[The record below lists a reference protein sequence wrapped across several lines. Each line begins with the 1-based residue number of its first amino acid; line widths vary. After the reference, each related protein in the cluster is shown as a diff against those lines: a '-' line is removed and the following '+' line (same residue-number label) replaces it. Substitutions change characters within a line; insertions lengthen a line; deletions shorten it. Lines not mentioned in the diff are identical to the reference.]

1 MNITLSRNGVTAVSQ
16 SYGAELKSC
25 GNGLIWYGDPE
36 IWANHT
42 PVLFPIVGGLKDGRV
57 TFGGETLEIRKHGF
71 ARYSEFELE
80 ETDGESVT
88 WLLKPNDE
96 IRKMYPFD
104 FEFRVRHTLVSCGF
118 ETAYTVTN
126 TGSVT
131 MPFCIGGHPAFN
143 VPNYKRWSLEFSR
156 AEDCDYYNVN
166 SEGMLDFGRKAGHFK
181 GRELPFF
188 KAGKFGDKDAVSE
201 GIFAGDIFAGG
212 AVIMPDI
219 KSREVV
225 LKNDSDTVRIRF
237 DFSDFD
243 MLAFWTPPGKSA
255 PFVCLEPWCGMPA
268 CVGESGRFEDKPY
281 ARMLGSGETKEF
293 KFRVS
298 VMYSR

>member
-1 MNITLSRNGVTAVSQ
+1 MNITISRNGVTAVSQ

-25 GNGLIWYGDPE
+25 GNGLIWHGDPE

-57 TFGGETLEIRKHGF
+57 TFGSETLEIRKHGF

-88 WLLKPNDE
+88 WLLRPNDE
-96 IRKMYPFD
+96 IRRMYPFD

-126 TGSVT
+126 TGDVT

-143 VPNYKRWSLEFSR
+143 VPNHKRWSLEFSLD
-156 AEDCDYYNVN
+156 ENCDYYNVN
-166 SEGMLDFGRKAGHFK
+166 GEGMLDFGRKAGHFK
-181 GRELPFF
+181 GRELPFYTD
-188 KAGKFGDKDAVSE
+188 GK
-201 GIFAGDIFAGG
+201 DIFDGG
-212 AVIMPDI
+212 AVIMPEI

-237 DFSDFD
+237 GFSDFD
-243 MLAFWTPPGKSA
+243 MLAFWTPAGKNA

-268 CVGESGRFEDKPY
+268 CVGESGRFEDKPH
-281 ARMLGSGETKEF
+281 AMLLGKGETKEF
-293 KFRVS
+293 KFEVS